1 MTSIPGAALLV
12 AEMAGLLLAV
22 TFGVA
27 LLQRRLGDATIRR
40 WMGGPPRQAALKG
53 IAVGFVTPFCT
64 YSAIPVLVGM
74 RQAGVRPAGYAAFIF
89 AAPVVDPVMIGV
101 LAIIIGPAGA
111 VVYVATAFAAAFL
124 LALIVDAVDIEPHL
138 KPVPALVGA
147 PAPPPSPTEAPAPP
161 PSSPAQAQA
170 SPQSGPAQAQTPPP
184 PACGPCPDGAPWA
197 GWRCESRAAWRR
209 AATLLRSMAWLM
221 AAGVGAGLAIGL
233 LVPTDALAGI
243 AGAHNPL
250 AVPAAA
256 AAGIPLYFGTELFVP
271 IGDALHAKG
280 AGTGSIVALVIA
292 GAGANIPE
300 FALLTRIARGRVVGA
315 FFAYVFAVALA
326 AGLLTDL
333 IL

>member
-1 MTSIPGAALLV
+1 MTSLSGAAVLV
-12 AEMAGLLLAV
+12 AEMVALLLAV

-40 WMGGPPRQAALKG
+40 WMGGPPRRAALKG

-89 AAPVVDPVMIGV
+89 AAPVVDPVLVGA

-111 VVYVATAFAAAFL
+111 AVYVTTAFAAAFM
-124 LALIVDAVDIEPHL
+124 LALIVDKVDIAPHL
-138 KPVPALVGA
+138 KPVPALVGQ
-147 PAPPPSPTEAPAPP
+147 PAPPIRPTVPQIPSPPASC
-161 PSSPAQAQA
+161 SSPEEAL
-170 SPQSGPAQAQTPPP
+170 
-184 PACGPCPDGAPWA
+184 WA
-197 GWRCESRAAWRR
+197 GWQTELPAAWRR
-209 AATLLRSMAWLM
+209 ALALLRSMAWLI
-221 AAGVGAGLAIGL
+221 AAGVGLGLAIGL
-233 LVPTDALAGI
+233 LVPTDALASI
-243 AGAHNPL
+243 AGADNPL

-256 AAGIPLYFGTELFVP
+256 AAGVPLYFGTELFIP

-280 AGTGSIVALVIA
+280 VGTGSIVALVIA

-300 FALLTRIARGRVVGA
+300 FALLTKIARGRVVAA
-315 FFAYVFAVALA
+315 FFAYVFVVATV

>member
-1 MTSIPGAALLV
+1 MTSLSGALLLI
-12 AEMAGLLLAV
+12 AEMVGLLLAV
-22 TFGVA
+22 TFSVT

-40 WMGGPPRQAALKG
+40 WMGGPPQRAALKG

-89 AAPVVDPVMIGV
+89 AAPVVDPVLIGA

-111 VVYVATAFAAAFL
+111 AVYVTTAFAAAFL
-124 LALIVDAVDIEPHL
+124 LALIVDAVDIAPHL
-138 KPVPALVGA
+138 KPVPALVGQ
-147 PAPPPSPTEAPAPP
+147 PAPPSGPTEPRTPSPSTSCP
-161 PSSPAQAQA
+161 
-170 SPQSGPAQAQTPPP
+170 SPQEIQ
-184 PACGPCPDGAPWA
+184 WA
-197 GWRCESRAAWRR
+197 GWQTEALAAWRR
-209 AATLLRSMAWLM
+209 AITLLRGMAWLI
-221 AAGVGAGLAIGL
+221 AAGVGLGLAIGL
-233 LVPTDALAGI
+233 LIPTDALASI

-256 AAGIPLYFGTELFVP
+256 AAGVPLYFGTELFIP

-300 FALLTRIARGRVVGA
+300 FALLTKIARGRVVAA
-315 FFAYVFAVALA
+315 FFAYVFAVATV

>member
-1 MTSIPGAALLV
+1 MTSLPGAALLI

-40 WMGGPPRQAALKG
+40 WMGGPPRRAALKG

-89 AAPVVDPVMIGV
+89 AAPVVDPVLIGA
-101 LAIIIGPAGA
+101 LAIIIGPTGA
-111 VVYVATAFAAAFL
+111 VVYAATAFAAAFL
-124 LALIVDAVDIEPHL
+124 LALIVDAVDIAPHL

-147 PAPPPSPTEAPAPP
+147 PAS
-161 PSSPAQAQA
+161 PSSPAEAR
-170 SPQSGPAQAQTPPP
+170 TPPP
-184 PACGPCPDGAPWA
+184 PAAGPCSDGAPWA
-197 GWRCESRAAWRR
+197 GWRRESRTAWRR
-209 AATLLRSMAWLM
+209 AVTLLRSMAWLI
-221 AAGVGAGLAIGL
+221 AAGVGIGLAIGL

-256 AAGIPLYFGTELFVP
+256 AAGIPLYFGTELFIP

-300 FALLTRIARGRVVGA
+300 FALLTRIARGRIVAA
-315 FFAYVFAVALA
+315 FFAYVFVVAVT
-326 AGLLTDL
+326 AGLLADL

>member
-1 MTSIPGAALLV
+1 MTSLSGAAVLV
-12 AEMAGLLLAV
+12 AEMVALLLAV

-27 LLQRRLGDATIRR
+27 LLQRRLGDAAIRR
-40 WMGGPPRQAALKG
+40 WMGGPPRRAALKG
-53 IAVGFVTPFCT
+53 IAVGFITPFCT
-64 YSAIPVLVGM
+64 YSAIPVLLGM

-101 LAIIIGPAGA
+101 LAIIIGPTGA
-111 VVYVATAFAAAFL
+111 AVYVTTAFAAAFL
-124 LALIVDAVDIEPHL
+124 LALIIDAVDIAPHL
-138 KPVPALVGA
+138 KPVPALVGSPA
-147 PAPPPSPTEAPAPP
+147 PA
-161 PSSPAQAQA
+161 SSPARPGTS
-170 SPQSGPAQAQTPPP
+170 SPPVSCSSPEEAL
-184 PACGPCPDGAPWA
+184 WA
-197 GWRCESRAAWRR
+197 GWRAESRAAWRR
-209 AATLLRSMAWLM
+209 AVALLRSMAWLI
-221 AAGVGAGLAIGL
+221 AAGVGVGLAIGL

-243 AGAHNPL
+243 AGADNPL

-256 AAGIPLYFGTELFVP
+256 AAGVPLYFGTELFVP

-300 FALLTRIARGRVVGA
+300 FALLTKIARGRVVAA
-315 FFAYVFAVALA
+315 FFAYVFAVAVV